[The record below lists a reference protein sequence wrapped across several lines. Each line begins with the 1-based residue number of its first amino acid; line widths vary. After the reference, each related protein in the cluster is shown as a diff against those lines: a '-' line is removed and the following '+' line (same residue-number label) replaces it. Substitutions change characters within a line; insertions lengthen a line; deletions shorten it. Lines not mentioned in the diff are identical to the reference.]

1 MTDLGLQVGKMFVF
15 CHDCAHAGALDT
27 PNARMFLSIQPPAGT
42 TTPLGNV
49 IVV

>member
-1 MTDLGLQVGKMFVF
+1 MMFVF

-27 PNARMFLSIQPPAGT
+27 PNSRMFLSIQPPAYVVPVGD
-42 TTPLGNV
+42 V